1 MLQGSSLPALLE
13 VIVALASAPGPSP
26 RAVIRL
32 AGPGCASLVALVWT
46 SPQAGGAIQSPMP
59 VRWTEG
65 YFQPQ
70 GWSLRES
77 IPTLA
82 RMWHT
87 GTGYTSQEAVELH
100 FTGAAPCV
108 EAILTTLTAL
118 GARSA
123 QPGEFT
129 LRAFLAGRMD
139 LVRAEALLGLTHA
152 ESVEELADAL
162 NQHAGGISEPMARMR
177 ENLLDFLADIEASL
191 DFADEDIAQL
201 PLEESLLRVTGLLA
215 QAILLGKKMQGRG
228 HHAGAFRVA
237 LVGRPNAGKSS
248 LFNRITGAGHGQGA
262 LVSHEAG
269 TTRDWLSRRID
280 LPGSNPLEWID
291 TAGWDVA
298 GDDVQR
304 QAQVLGRAIGNRAD
318 LVLVCIPVD
327 SVTFLEER
335 TYLLE
340 NAGKTLLVW
349 TCADR
354 LSGEQVFS
362 FSGLGSDLLTSSLTG
377 YGLEKLLER
386 VLDEAA
392 CKGARGAGP
401 HLARG
406 REHVDQL
413 IFHLRA
419 AHCLILEEDPPE
431 LVALELRS
439 AVDQLATILGTVYSD
454 DLLGRVFSRFCI
466 GK

>member
-1 MLQGSSLPALLE
+1 MASNFHNNIVIGSSITSL
-13 VIVALASAPGPSP
+13 VFSG
-26 RAVIRL
+26 

-46 SPQAGGAIQSPMP
+46 SPQVGGAIQSPMP

-65 YFQPQ
+65 YFQPH
-70 GWSLRES
+70 GWSPCES

-280 LPGSNPLEWID
+280 LPGSNPWNGSTPPAGTLRVMMSRGKPKSLAGRLVTVPIWFWFAFPWI
-291 TAGWDVA
+291 V
-298 GDDVQR
+298 
-304 QAQVLGRAIGNRAD
+304 
-318 LVLVCIPVD
+318 
-327 SVTFLEER
+327 
-335 TYLLE
+335 
-340 NAGKTLLVW
+340 
-349 TCADR
+349 
-354 LSGEQVFS
+354 
-362 FSGLGSDLLTSSLTG
+362 
-377 YGLEKLLER
+377 
-386 VLDEAA
+386 
-392 CKGARGAGP
+392 
-401 HLARG
+401 
-406 REHVDQL
+406 
-413 IFHLRA
+413 
-419 AHCLILEEDPPE
+419 
-431 LVALELRS
+431 
-439 AVDQLATILGTVYSD
+439 
-454 DLLGRVFSRFCI
+454 
-466 GK
+466 